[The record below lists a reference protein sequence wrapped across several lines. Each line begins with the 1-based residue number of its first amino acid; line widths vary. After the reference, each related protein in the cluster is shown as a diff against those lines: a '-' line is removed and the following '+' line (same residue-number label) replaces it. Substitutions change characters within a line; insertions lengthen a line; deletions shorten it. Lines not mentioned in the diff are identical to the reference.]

1 MNKTYKITSNG
12 LEKTD
17 AQDSILRIYRDPSD
31 DERIDFIQELD
42 LPEDVFDFD
51 DIPHVAPRIESLYN
65 ENLGDTLIF
74 VFSNIIDVDDNTS
87 VEKRLESHTFILGQE
102 VLFWFMNDKDST
114 LDEEFLKK
122 KGSQTDSLQ
131 SILLNAGLIS
141 YTNFTDELHKQKRVI
156 DELNERAIN
165 TTSRDVLIDVSDT
178 ERNMVMLQHTI
189 DTQEKAFTKL
199 LEDEEFVEKLGHPF
213 LVHDIKWYNR
223 QVKKLVHVYRDLL
236 DTASSLFSDIMSNN
250 LNKLMKFLSSLSLV
264 LAATSLIG
272 ELWRMNTGGMPFE
285 ESGYGSW
292 LMMGI
297 ALLAGIGMYLFLKNK
312 EYFDD

>member
-114 LDEEFLKK
+114 LDEQFLKK

-199 LEDEEFVEKLGHPF
+199 LEDEEFVEKLGQPF

-272 ELWRMNTGGMPFE
+272 ELWGMNTGGMPFE

>member
-114 LDEEFLKK
+114 LDEQFLKK

-272 ELWRMNTGGMPFE
+272 ELWGMNTGGMPFE

>member
-1 MNKTYKITSNG
+1 M
-12 LEKTD
+12 
-17 AQDSILRIYRDPSD
+17 
-31 DERIDFIQELD
+31 
-42 LPEDVFDFD
+42 FDFD

-114 LDEEFLKK
+114 LDEQFLKK

-250 LNKLMKFLSSLSLV
+250 LNKLMKFLSSLSLL

-272 ELWRMNTGGMPFE
+272 ELWGMNTGGMPFE

>member
-102 VLFWFMNDKDST
+102 ILFWFMNDKDST

-199 LEDEEFVEKLGHPF
+199 LEDEEFVEKLGQPF

-223 QVKKLVHVYRDLL
+223 QVKKLVHVYRELNQH
-236 DTASSLFSDIMSNN
+236 TN
-250 LNKLMKFLSSLSLV
+250 LHNAFVHLVQKYNLSILCLQ
-264 LAATSLIG
+264 
-272 ELWRMNTGGMPFE
+272 
-285 ESGYGSW
+285 
-292 LMMGI
+292 
-297 ALLAGIGMYLFLKNK
+297 K
-312 EYFDD
+312 

>member
-114 LDEEFLKK
+114 LDE
-122 KGSQTDSLQ
+122 
-131 SILLNAGLIS
+131 
-141 YTNFTDELHKQKRVI
+141 
-156 DELNERAIN
+156 
-165 TTSRDVLIDVSDT
+165 
-178 ERNMVMLQHTI
+178 
-189 DTQEKAFTKL
+189 
-199 LEDEEFVEKLGHPF
+199 
-213 LVHDIKWYNR
+213 
-223 QVKKLVHVYRDLL
+223 
-236 DTASSLFSDIMSNN
+236 
-250 LNKLMKFLSSLSLV
+250 
-264 LAATSLIG
+264 
-272 ELWRMNTGGMPFE
+272 
-285 ESGYGSW
+285 
-292 LMMGI
+292 
-297 ALLAGIGMYLFLKNK
+297 
-312 EYFDD
+312 

>member
-102 VLFWFMNDKDST
+102 VLFWFMNDNDST

-199 LEDEEFVEKLGHPF
+199 LEDEEFVEKLGQPF

-272 ELWRMNTGGMPFE
+272 ELWGMNTGGMPFE

-292 LMMGI
+292 LMMGV

>member
-199 LEDEEFVEKLGHPF
+199 LEDEEFVEKLGQPF

-272 ELWRMNTGGMPFE
+272 ELWGMNTGGMPFE

>member
-114 LDEEFLKK
+114 LDEQFLKK

-199 LEDEEFVEKLGHPF
+199 LEDEEFVEKLGQPF

-264 LAATSLIG
+264 LAATSIIG
-272 ELWRMNTGGMPFE
+272 ELWGMNTGGMPFE